1 MAPRGCRKFNFSG
14 LPADL
19 QNLVISKLEAP
30 DAANLAT
37 TSREMRDV
45 CADPLEKIKRARA
58 VDAEAIQG
66 VSEIINR
73 SFQDP
78 AAQHVTRGRYT
89 ISTTEA
95 RGPCPYFFY
104 LTVASE
110 EMSMEFSVWE
120 YDLRFLQQ
128 PIFRPTVSQ
137 TKLTIGGKK
146 IWGKQ
151 VPRYKMYNSVRRDV
165 AEIRNCLR
173 QMRVCMI

>member
-1 MAPRGCRKFNFSG
+1 MAPRGCRKFNFSD

-19 QNLVISKLEAP
+19 QGLVISKMTAAEA
-30 DAANLAT
+30 ATLAT
-37 TSREMRDV
+37 TSREMREV
-45 CADPLEKIKRARA
+45 CAAPLEKIKRARA
-58 VDAEAIQG
+58 VDAEAIWG
-66 VSEIINR
+66 ISEIINR
-73 SFQDP
+73 SFRDP

-95 RGPCPYFFY
+95 KRPCPYFFY

-110 EMSMEFSVWE
+110 EMSVEFSVWE

-146 IWGKQ
+146 IWGQ
-151 VPRYKMYNSVRRDV
+151 VPRYKKYDSVRRDV
-165 AEIRNCLR
+165 AEIRSCLR

>member
-1 MAPRGCRKFNFSG
+1 MAPRGCRKIDFSG

-19 QNLVISKLEAP
+19 QGLVISKLAAP
-30 DAANLAT
+30 DAANLAA
-37 TSREMRDV
+37 TSREMREV
-45 CADPLEKIKRARA
+45 CAYPLEKIKRARA
-58 VDAEAIQG
+58 ADAEAIW
-66 VSEIINR
+66 VLPEIINR
-73 SFQDP
+73 SFRNP

-110 EMSMEFSVWE
+110 EMSVELSVWE

-146 IWGKQ
+146 IWGGQ
-151 VPRYKMYNSVRRDV
+151 VSKFKKYDSVRRDV
-165 AEIRNCLR
+165 AEIRSCLR
-173 QMRVCMI
+173 QMRVSMI